1 MKKSTFLIVIAI
13 VVAGIGVAHAL
24 TFPAGT
30 YYFDNNVVKWS
41 VPQIIIESSDGF
53 VTEKLEVTEAV
64 DTRYQFTLSS
74 DIEDVTGYYFS
85 DAILYDDDDDDDDDD
100 DYERTDLLTIDPV
113 AGSAFYPTIVVLAN
127 RGGEVERKG
136 YWRSLSSYGLTPSGT
151 LPVLYINT
159 DENEPIIS
167 KDNYV
172 EATYYLDPMGIE
184 GIEAIGSAEKPL
196 ATQIKGR
203 GNVTWNTFD
212 KKPYR
217 LKLDKKAALLGMKKS
232 KHFVL
237 LSHFDDYYCYAR
249 DHMGFE
255 IARRMGMPWT
265 PEHRPIELVLNGDYV
280 GLYWLTEKIRV
291 DEDRVNITEQKDNE
305 TDPELIT
312 GGWLVEID
320 NYPADGQVKITE
332 GDGSRLR
339 FTPDTPEELSAEQR
353 AYLTHLVTATDKA
366 IYNKVKS
373 STEWEKYIDIDALAR
388 FYVINEVMDNAEAF
402 SGSCYWNKERGDDTK
417 IVFGPVWDFGNSM
430 IYIKPQGPHFI
441 YDYDTDTFG
450 HHWIKEIAKYPRFRR
465 AVMAQWPRYR
475 DEIYPEINTIIDNYI
490 SSIAGAVRVDVERWP
505 KGPSSSF
512 FGMSYSLK
520 SKFKMKYDFLCEQW
534 NKVDIVKGDIN
545 DDGSIDSADVAILL
559 EKVLSDGDYDE
570 AADINDDNSIDSA
583 DVAILLEIVLA
594 GKE

>member
-1 MKKSTFLIVIAI
+1 MIVIAI

>member
-1 MKKSTFLIVIAI
+1 MKKGTFLIAIAV

-30 YYFDNNVVKWS
+30 YYFDNSVVKWS
-41 VPQIIIESSDGF
+41 VPQITIESSDGI

-64 DTRYQFTLSS
+64 DTRYQFTLLSTI
-74 DIEDVTGYYFS
+74 DDVAGYYFS
-85 DAILYDDDDDDDDDD
+85 DAILNDDDDDDD

-136 YWRSLSSYGLTPSGT
+136 FWRSLSSYGLTPSGT

-159 DENEPIIS
+159 ENNEPITS
-167 KDNYV
+167 KESYV

-237 LSHFDDYYCYAR
+237 LAHYEDYYCYAR
-249 DHMGFE
+249 DHLGFE

-305 TDPELIT
+305 TEPELIT

-353 AYLTHLVTATDKA
+353 AYLTDLVTATDKA

-430 IYIKPQGPHFI
+430 IFIKPQGPHFI

-465 AVMAQWPRYR
+465 AVKAQWPRYR

-545 DDGSIDSADVAILL
+545 DDGNIDSADVAILL
-559 EKVLSDGDYDE
+559 EKVLSDGDYEE